1 MRPRPRPRPCSRPS
15 AQPALLPAASAQHNS
30 ARLRKAQDHSFGHA
44 LFTCARLLDAL
55 AHAEVNRRTGRVLAR
70 PALMR
75 LVPYLD
81 FTGIRPG
88 ELARL
93 TDVSKQAVSQALAP
107 LVEDGMVEY
116 IDDPEDGR
124 ARKVRLTQKGGD
136 AFALGLSVL
145 AHFERALADRVGSK
159 KIKALF
165 DGLRAIQPVLE
176 EWSAA
181 GAG

>member
-1 MRPRPRPRPCSRPS
+1 MDD
-15 AQPALLPAASAQHNS
+15 AQ
-30 ARLRKAQDHSFGHA
+30 LRRQQDHSLGHA

-55 AHAEVNRRTGRVLAR
+55 AQAEVNRQAGQVLAR

-88 ELARL
+88 ELARR

-107 LVEDGMVEY
+107 LVQDGLVEY
-116 IDDPEDGR
+116 IDDPADGR
-124 ARKVRLTQKGGD
+124 ARMVRLTQRGGE

-145 AHFERALADRVGSK
+145 QQFERALAARVTRK
-159 KIKALF
+159 RITQLF

-176 EWSAA
+176 EWTENGPPIPDSGSAVKA
-181 GAG
+181 ERLRPRRSGSRSRR